1 MPKEY
6 VHLSLLERDQIT
18 ILRHDKKS
26 MGDIA
31 KSLGR
36 SKSSISREI
45 KRNSSAE
52 YNLYMSHRA
61 HERSELRREQA
72 SARLRL
78 KDALIVS
85 YVTTKLK
92 LNWSPEIIA
101 GTIKLEQ
108 PGLSISH
115 EAIYQYI
122 YHPDTE
128 NRQELIGYLARAHRK
143 RRPKGIGR
151 KARKTKIPNRVPI
164 DDRPARSQS
173 AILTQPLGC
182 FVSKSLI
189 DSERGGKKGD
199 SGGTKKIGPAKGV

>member
-108 PGLSISH
+108 PGLSIS
-115 EAIYQYI
+115 
-122 YHPDTE
+122 
-128 NRQELIGYLARAHRK
+128 L
-143 RRPKGIGR
+143 RPFISIS
-151 KARKTKIPNRVPI
+151 T
-164 DDRPARSQS
+164 
-173 AILTQPLGC
+173 ILTQRTVRSLSGISQGRT
-182 FVSKSLI
+182 VS
-189 DSERGGKKGD
+189 E
-199 SGGTKKIGPAKGV
+199 GPRA